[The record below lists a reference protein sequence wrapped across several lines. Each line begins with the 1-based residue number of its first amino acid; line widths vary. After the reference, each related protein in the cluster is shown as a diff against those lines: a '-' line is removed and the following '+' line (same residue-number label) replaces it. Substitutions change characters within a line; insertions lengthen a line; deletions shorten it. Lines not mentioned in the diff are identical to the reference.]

1 MHPQG
6 AISSLN
12 LYDNSMNRVPA
23 RFSERQQLV
32 IVTTSVA
39 KTPSASLPMD
49 AQFETEEGF
58 WSATGEDAVPNRTIT
73 LNDSE
78 CREVAAALELMI
90 DHCDA
95 FAAGPADSFSVR
107 RQNCQALLRKLR
119 SATS

>member
-1 MHPQG
+1 
-6 AISSLN
+6 
-12 LYDNSMNRVPA
+12 
-23 RFSERQQLV
+23 
-32 IVTTSVA
+32 
-39 KTPSASLPMD
+39 MD

-58 WSATGEDAVPNRTIT
+58 WPATGEEAVPNRTIT

-90 DHCDA
+90 DHCDT

-119 SATS
+119 SAKS